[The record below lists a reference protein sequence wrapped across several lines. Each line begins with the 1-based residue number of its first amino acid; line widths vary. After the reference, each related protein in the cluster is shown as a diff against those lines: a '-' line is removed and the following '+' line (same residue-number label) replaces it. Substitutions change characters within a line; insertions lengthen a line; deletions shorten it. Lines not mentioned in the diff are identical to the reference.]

1 MGGTLCPSNEAVWI
15 PQKLSLGGCSLPQK
29 QILQI
34 PMAGMIEDLQEY
46 IAYPFLTEALFSGL
60 ISAGDME
67 C

>member
-1 MGGTLCPSNEAVWI
+1 
-15 PQKLSLGGCSLPQK
+15 
-29 QILQI
+29 
-34 PMAGMIEDLQEY
+34 MAGMIEDLQEY